1 MDNIEMTVIWL
12 SISQLSEAMIGFN
25 FPAITR
31 PAIGISLFLA
41 FIPLSGTVDRSFAA
55 APTASPSL
63 KSSGAPQEKTLM
75 WEVSGKDLK
84 QPSYLY
90 GTIHINCK
98 NRLALSPKRQEL
110 FAKTKQLYLELD
122 FDDPQMQN
130 EITKYTQMPPGK
142 NLRQLIT
149 AKEYQKAQKFF
160 AERLKI
166 SLDFFTTTKPFIL
179 TAIATPTGLKCS
191 TSSWE
196 EALTKV
202 AQQRKIEVKG
212 LETVKEQFAVFDN
225 ISLKQEAAML
235 MEVINDPDKSQ
246 KDFQQLLAAY
256 DREDI
261 PLLEK
266 LSKADRRTQKLTK
279 ALLDD
284 RNRKWIPKI
293 AKIAKTQP
301 TFFGFGAAHLV
312 GKQGV
317 IALLR
322 KAGYSVKPI
331 SKS

>member
-1 MDNIEMTVIWL
+1 
-12 SISQLSEAMIGFN
+12 MIGFN
-25 FPAITR
+25 FSPSTR
-31 PAIGISLFLA
+31 PAIGISISLFLA
-41 FIPLSGTVDRSFAA
+41 FSPISWVTSSSLATTPNKQPLKPIT
-55 APTASPSL
+55 TT
-63 KSSGAPQEKTLM
+63 PQDKTLM

-110 FAKTKQLYLELD
+110 FAKTKKLYLELD
-122 FDDPQMQN
+122 FDDPKLQN

-149 AKEYQKAQKFF
+149 TKEYQKAQKFF
-160 AERLKI
+160 SERLKI

-179 TAIATPTGLKCS
+179 TAIATPTGLKCP

-235 MEVINDPDKSQ
+235 MEVINNPDKSQ

-266 LSKADRRTQKLTK
+266 LSKADRRTKKLTK

-284 RNRKWIPKI
+284 RNRKWIPQI
-293 AKIAKTQP
+293 TKIAKTQP

-317 IALLR
+317 VALLR
-322 KAGYSVKPI
+322 KAGYTVKPI

>member
-1 MDNIEMTVIWL
+1 
-12 SISQLSEAMIGFN
+12 MIGFN
-25 FPAITR
+25 FPPITR
-31 PAIGISLFLA
+31 PAIGISISLFLA
-41 FIPLSGTVDRSFAA
+41 FSPIGWVTNRSLATTPNKQPLKPITTTSQD
-55 APTASPSL
+55 
-63 KSSGAPQEKTLM
+63 KTLM

-110 FAKTKQLYLELD
+110 FAKTKKLYLELD
-122 FDDPQMQN
+122 FDDPQLQN

-149 AKEYQKAQKFF
+149 TKEYQKAQKFF
-160 AERLKI
+160 SERLKI

-179 TAIATPTGLKCS
+179 TAIATPTGLKCP

-235 MEVINDPDKSQ
+235 MEVINNPDKSQ

-266 LSKADRRTQKLTK
+266 LSKADRRTKKLTK

-284 RNRKWIPKI
+284 RNRKWIPQI

-322 KAGYSVKPI
+322 KAGYTVKPI

>member
-1 MDNIEMTVIWL
+1 
-12 SISQLSEAMIGFN
+12 MIGFH
-25 FPAITR
+25 FLSIARFRIISVGEWPQVPAKLWTVGLS
-31 PAIGISLFLA
+31 IGLCLTFSPLA
-41 FIPLSGTVDRSFAA
+41 LSADKNK
-55 APTASPSL
+55 PPSL
-63 KSSGAPQEKTLM
+63 DTTGVPKDKSLM
-75 WEVSGKDLK
+75 WEVSGKGLT

-98 NRLALSPKRQEL
+98 NRLTLSPKRQQL
-110 FAKTKQLYLELD
+110 FARAKQLYLELD
-122 FDDPQMQN
+122 FDDPQLQN

-149 AKEYQKAQKFF
+149 PQEYKKAQKFF
-160 AERLKI
+160 SERLNV
-166 SLDFFTTTKPFIL
+166 SLDFFSTTKPFIL
-179 TAIATPTGLKCS
+179 TAIATPTGLKCP

-196 EALTKV
+196 ESLTKV
-202 AQQRKIEVKG
+202 AQQRKMEVKG
-212 LETVKEQFAVFDN
+212 LETVQEQFAVFDK

-235 MEVINDPDKSQ
+235 MEVVNNPEKSL

-266 LSKADRRTQKLTK
+266 LSKADPRTKKLTK

-284 RNRKWIPKI
+284 RNRKWIPQI
-293 AKIAKTQP
+293 AKIAKNQP

-317 IALLR
+317 VALLR
-322 KAGYSVKPI
+322 QAGYTVKPI
-331 SKS
+331 SKG